1 MKTILVLAKTFDSGV
16 HWVNKHG
23 ITLRD
28 KHVHNWYVVYEPYEL
43 QKFLQERPK
52 IDVEGYILPEFTHNN
67 RKQEMI
73 NLLYAHKKTLSHRA
87 TMDFMNNVILGYDRK
102 LGLKGNDSK
111 TWHGSQAQY
120 DAILVKD
127 PNTLY
132 NIVG

>member
-1 MKTILVLAKTFDSGV
+1 MKTILVLAKTFDSGI

-23 ITLRD
+23 HTLRD
-28 KHVHNWYVVYEPYEL
+28 RHNHKWYVVYEPYDL

-52 IDVEGYILPEFTHNN
+52 LGVEGYILPEFTEN
-67 RKQEMI
+67 KQKQAMI
-73 NLLYAHKKTLSHRA
+73 NLLYAHMRTVSHRA
-87 TMDFMNNVILGYDRK
+87 TVDFMNNVILGYDRK

-111 TWHGSQAQY
+111 TWYGTRKEY
-120 DAILVKD
+120 LAILVKD